1 MKDKYKNMLI
11 GFLAAKQTNSSD
23 SSRNPL
29 DNLFGGIVLL
39 GLSGIGSLATIS
51 WINLSIVSLPEMRFL
66 GLAIVLWFV
75 YIVLAIKILQRLPK
89 LPGLILVISFV
100 SVLIWMI
107 FFS

>member
-1 MKDKYKNMLI
+1 MLI

-23 SSRNPL
+23 SSDNPL

-39 GLSGIGSLATIS
+39 GLCGIGSLATIS

-75 YIVLAIKILQRLPK
+75 YFVLVLKILQMFPK
-89 LPGLILVISFV
+89 LPGLIGVIIFV
-100 SVLIWMI
+100 SALIWMI
-107 FFS
+107 FFA